1 MNRTTRVNMTSDIST
16 SKPQS
21 PSEHASIERVRAH
34 IVASW
39 DKSVRTSPDD
49 PTHVRVP
56 YPYTVPS
63 IEGAFEEMYYWDT
76 YFTDRGLLLDGRLEL
91 AKQNCDNMLY
101 LVDTYGFMPNG
112 TRTFYLTRSQSP
124 YLMMMVLDVFR
135 QSQDRAWLQ
144 RAYPTLKREYET
156 WTTGNHLVA
165 ETGLS
170 RYFDRETDRQ
180 KLITAFA
187 GVAKRIGLPT
197 DVSDDEKVLQARHTL
212 AECAGWDFTPRFE
225 NRCLDFIPVDLNANL
240 YLYEQGFATI
250 AEILGDGTADDWRKK
265 AAARRERLER
275 FCWNETRGLYLD
287 YDFVNR
293 RHSTVAS
300 LATFQ
305 PLWAG
310 LADAAR
316 AARVRASLP
325 LFERDFG
332 LATCE
337 PVETGSRS
345 YQWGYPNGWA
355 PLHLIAV
362 EGLKKCGYDRDAA
375 RIAGKYLEAITGL
388 FEQTGKLWEKYNV
401 CDGTL
406 QAASEYGNPEMLGWT
421 AGVFVVFADWLDNL
435 APVDRA

>member
-1 MNRTTRVNMTSDIST
+1 MNHSL
-16 SKPQS
+16 QQ
-21 PSEHASIERVRAH
+21 RVRDH
-34 IVASW
+34 IAASW

-63 IEGAFEEMYYWDT
+63 IEGAFQEMYYWDT

-91 AKQNCDNMLY
+91 ARQNCDNMLY

-112 TRTFYLTRSQSP
+112 TRTYYLTRSQSP

-135 QSQDRAWLQ
+135 RSRDCDWLRRAC
-144 RAYPTLKREYET
+144 PSLKREYET

-165 ETGLS
+165 GTGLS

-180 KLITAFA
+180 KLLAAFA
-187 GVAKRIGLPT
+187 GVAGRIGLPT
-197 DVSDDEKVLQARHTL
+197 DVSDDEKVLQARHAM
-212 AECAGWDFTPRFE
+212 AECTSGWDFTPRFE

-316 AARVRASLP
+316 AARVRENLP

-375 RIAGKYLEAITGL
+375 RIAGKYLDVITSL
-388 FEQTGKLWEKYNV
+388 FDQTGKLWEKFNV
-401 CDGTL
+401 CDGSLNT
-406 QAASEYGNPEMLGWT
+406 ASEYGTPEMLGWT
-421 AGVFVVFADWLDNL
+421 AGVFNVFSVGI
-435 APVDRA
+435 PPERR

>member
-1 MNRTTRVNMTSDIST
+1 MNHSL
-16 SKPQS
+16 QQ
-21 PSEHASIERVRAH
+21 RVRAH
-34 IVASW
+34 IAASW
-39 DKSVRTSPDD
+39 DKTVRTSPDD

-63 IEGAFEEMYYWDT
+63 IEGAFQEMYYWDT

-91 AKQNCDNMLY
+91 ARQNCDNMLY

-112 TRTFYLTRSQSP
+112 TRTWYLTRSQPP
-124 YLMMMVLDVFR
+124 YLMIMVLDVFEK
-135 QSQDRAWLQ
+135 SQDRAWLQ
-144 RAYPTLKREYET
+144 RAYPILKREYET
-156 WTTGNHLVA
+156 WTTGDQLVA

-180 KLITAFA
+180 NLLAAFA
-187 GVAKRIGLPT
+187 GVAGRIGLPT
-197 DVSDDEKVLQARHTL
+197 DCSDDDKMRHAQHAL
-212 AECAGWDFTPRFE
+212 AECTSGWDFTPRFE

-240 YLYEQGFATI
+240 YLYELGFATI
-250 AEILGDGTADDWRKK
+250 AEILGDGSADAWREK

-275 FCWNETRGLYLD
+275 FCWSEARGLYLD

-293 RHSTVAS
+293 RHTTVAS

-310 LADAAR
+310 MAAPDR
-316 AARVRASLP
+316 AARVRENLP

-337 PVETGSRS
+337 AVDTGSRS

-362 EGLKKCGYDRDAA
+362 EGLQRYGYDQDAT
-375 RIAGKYLEAITGL
+375 RIADKYLAAVAGL
-388 FEQTGKLWEKYNV
+388 FDKTGNLWEKYNV
-401 CDGTL
+401 SDGSL
-406 QAASEYGNPEMLGWT
+406 QAVCEYDNPEMLGWT
-421 AGVFVVFADWLDNL
+421 AGVFVVFADGRHEL
-435 APVDRA
+435 APAYGDQA